1 MTGMQVLRNRRF
13 RRWVAGGLAVTWVFT
28 VLACAVDTD
37 AVAAEPAQV
46 SQPASPAHSG
56 PIHHHGGDT
65 QDDPCCQS
73 QANVVL
79 SFNAVKLPHV
89 TAQPVIVPVALL
101 LVSTLPFALLG
112 VTAVPDRNAVRRR
125 FEFLVHSLQAQ
136 APPR

>member
-1 MTGMQVLRNRRF
+1 MTGMNALRNRRF
-13 RRWVAGGLAVTWVFT
+13 RRWVAGGLAVAWLFT

-37 AVAAEPAQV
+37 ALAAEPSQV
-46 SQPASPAHSG
+46 SQAASPIHSG
-56 PIHHHGGDT
+56 PTHHHNGDT

-73 QANVVL
+73 QANAVI

-89 TAQPVIVPVALL
+89 TALLVIAPVTLL
-101 LVSTLPFALLG
+101 LMFTLPFALLG
-112 VTAVPDRNAVRRR
+112 VTAVPDRNPVRRR